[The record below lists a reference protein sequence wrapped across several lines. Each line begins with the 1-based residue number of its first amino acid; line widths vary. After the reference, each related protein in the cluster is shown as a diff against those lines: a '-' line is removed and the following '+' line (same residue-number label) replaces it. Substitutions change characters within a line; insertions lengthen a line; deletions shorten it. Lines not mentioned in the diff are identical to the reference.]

1 MFYVHADSTNRD
13 TVQYPHGNSY
23 TLHLTTPV
31 QQITG
36 VELIAAKVPNSIYNL
51 TNGSNILTI
60 DSTVNISIPNG
71 FYSACGLASALSI
84 ASNISVNFSQDEGKL
99 IFSNVLPFTIEA
111 QTDEILRMTGLA
123 QGVQSSI
130 VASTDPAYLPYGS
143 RSIIRS
149 VNVMDLS
156 TNEFV
161 FLDIDELR
169 SVRMIDSK
177 SLVSETYAGTTI
189 RSTFGMIPM
198 DVPSGGVK
206 NFKEQT
212 DYKLSIK
219 FDTPI
224 SKISRLTIR
233 WIDKDGQLINFQ
245 GFENNAF
252 LLKFEVNEPKE
263 PPPEPEPN
271 LTELEVKRLVE
282 SMLPPPP
289 PAPKR
294 KIPRIFL
301 YLVIIALLGMG
312 IKVVFFKNNVTVQ

>member
-1 MFYVHADSTNRD
+1 
-13 TVQYPHGNSY
+13 
-23 TLHLTTPV
+23 
-31 QQITG
+31 
-36 VELIAAKVPNSIYNL
+36 
-51 TNGSNILTI
+51 
-60 DSTVNISIPNG
+60 
-71 FYSACGLASALSI
+71 
-84 ASNISVNFSQDEGKL
+84 
-99 IFSNVLPFTIEA
+99 
-111 QTDEILRMTGLA
+111 MTGLT

-130 VASTDPAYLPYGS
+130 VASTNPAYLSYGS

-169 SVRMIDSK
+169 SVQMIDSK
-177 SLVSETYAGTTI
+177 ALVSETYAGTTI

-206 NFKEQT
+206 NFKEHT

-233 WIDKDGQLINFQ
+233 WLDKDGQLINFQ

-252 LLKFEVNEPKE
+252 VLRFEVIEPTEPEPEKTPDLTE
-263 PPPEPEPN
+263 MQVQRMIEAMIPPPEP
-271 LTELEVKRLVE
+271 
-282 SMLPPPP
+282 
-289 PAPKR
+289 PKR
-294 KIPRIFL
+294 GVPRIFL
-301 YLVIIALLGMG
+301 YLLVAVLLGLG
-312 IKVVFFKNNVTVQ
+312 VKLVFFKNNVTVK